1 MGVGGSSYSSLLI
14 PKGTSGRA
22 LWVGRARAASVRDGK
37 ETAKQVGVKPLQARR
52 QSRQKP
58 RSRFYVAVEARRRVG
73 GRNHDKR
80 TRQGPGHER
89 AHMPGRG
96 AWVLW
101 SRFSA
106 RIILKVIIGEGNG
119 NPLQYSCLENPM
131 DRGAHGRA
139 TVHRVAESWTR
150 LGD

>member
-1 MGVGGSSYSSLLI
+1 M
-14 PKGTSGRA
+14 
-22 LWVGRARAASVRDGK
+22 WVGRARAASLRDGK
-37 ETAKQVGVKPLQARR
+37 ETAKLVGVKPLQARR

-58 RSRFYVAVEARRRVG
+58 RSRFHVAVEARRRVG
-73 GRNHDKR
+73 GRNHGER

-89 AHMPGRG
+89 SHMPGRG
-96 AWVLW
+96 AWVLQ

-106 RIILKVIIGEGNG
+106 GIIIIIIIGEGNG

-139 TVHRVAESWTR
+139 NPQGRRELDTTWRLSTVIIIQCLPHARQV
-150 LGD
+150 LC

>member
-1 MGVGGSSYSSLLI
+1 MGVRGSSYSSLLI
-14 PKGTSGRA
+14 PKGTLGKA
-22 LWVGRARAASVRDGK
+22 MWVGRARAASLRDGK
-37 ETAKQVGVKPLQARR
+37 ETAKLVGVKPLQARR

-58 RSRFYVAVEARRRVG
+58 RSRFHVAVEARRRVG
-73 GRNHDKR
+73 GRNHGER

-89 AHMPGRG
+89 SHMPGRG
-96 AWVLW
+96 AWVLQ

-106 RIILKVIIGEGNG
+106 GIIIIIIIGEGNG
-119 NPLQYSCLENPM
+119 DPLQYSCLENPM